1 MDGYKVNIDL
11 FSVTMNDQ
19 HERIRS
25 LYDEHHLHKRLEE
38 KREQDLK
45 AISRDIAEIDHR
57 YKKQI
62 CLIKTD
68 LPMQVTQ
75 VAHSII
81 NTAFKI
87 QNEVVMPKL
96 LNQIQTPQPVST
108 RAMRG
113 KSPEQQAQIENEKRQ
128 KQKEVMEAQT
138 ELIRKLNKEVNE
150 MNRKFEKNKVNMVTD
165 FIEKQET

>member
-1 MDGYKVNIDL
+1 M
-11 FSVTMNDQ
+11 
-19 HERIRS
+19 
-25 LYDEHHLHKRLEE
+25 
-38 KREQDLK
+38 
-45 AISRDIAEIDHR
+45 AEIDHR

-68 LPMQVTQ
+68 VPMQVTQ

-108 RAMRG
+108 RAKG
-113 KSPEQQAQIENEKRQ
+113 KSPEQQASFENEKRQ
-128 KQKEVMEAQT
+128 K
-138 ELIRKLNKEVNE
+138 
-150 MNRKFEKNKVNMVTD
+150 
-165 FIEKQET
+165 